1 MTEQEVM
8 EVIVAYAEEPE
19 ESQELLRRPAVRSKA
34 LEVSRSAWL
43 LKPKYQVVAE
53 DEDVEMGVERPELA
67 RIRYMSTHDSI
78 MDQ

>member
-1 MTEQEVM
+1 M
-8 EVIVAYAEEPE
+8 EVIVAYAEPE
-19 ESQELLRRPAVRSKA
+19 ESQEVLRRPAARSKA